1 MEVSSALIVPNKPET
16 ITKPNHWA
24 DGTEI
29 KMSEVDNVWSSA
41 KTCDSE
47 LVDVVNNWIKKVSQ
61 FADMDLILYNGSN
74 LLVSDRIMEIATLCQ
89 QYFACRE
96 SWIRGNLDTAKK
108 AFENYRDNNKH
119 SCEVT
124 IKEEFSGCYDEYSNP
139 MYDKIPYHECGCGER
154 AAAFC
159 NKCK

>member
-29 KMSEVDNVWSSA
+29 EMSEVDNVWSSA

-47 LVDVVNNWIKKVSQ
+47 LVDVVNNWIKQVSQ
-61 FADMDLILYNGSN
+61 FADMNLILYNGSN

-108 AFENYRDNNKH
+108 AFESYRDNNKH
-119 SCEVT
+119 SCEET
-124 IKEEFSGCYDEYSNP
+124 IKSEYSGYDDEDGNP
-139 MYDKIPYHECGCGER
+139 IYNKVPYHECGCGER
-154 AAAFC
+154 KAAYC